1 MREKLYSRSMI
12 RSIWRNCGQKGT
24 RRLTVMECPFTEKI
38 VKSVLR
44 RGLVRR
50 KGVLIRIKFFYD
62 FTEKEVDVWPEQQ
75 VLDIRT
81 LNS

>member
-1 MREKLYSRSMI
+1 M
-12 RSIWRNCGQKGT
+12 
-24 RRLTVMECPFTEKI
+24 TVMECPFTEKI

>member
-1 MREKLYSRSMI
+1 
-12 RSIWRNCGQKGT
+12 
-24 RRLTVMECPFTEKI
+24 MECPFTEKI